1 MRDELID
8 EALEAHQAAL
18 AAQERLTEAAR
29 DRDEAIRNALQRGVG
44 AQELATALGL
54 SRQRVYTMAKQVK

>member
-8 EALEAHQAAL
+8 EALTAHEAAL
-18 AAQERLTEAAR
+18 EAQRKLTEAAQ
-29 DRDEAIRNALQRGVG
+29 DRDEAIRNALQHGVG

-54 SRQRVYTMAKQVK
+54 TRQRIYAMAK